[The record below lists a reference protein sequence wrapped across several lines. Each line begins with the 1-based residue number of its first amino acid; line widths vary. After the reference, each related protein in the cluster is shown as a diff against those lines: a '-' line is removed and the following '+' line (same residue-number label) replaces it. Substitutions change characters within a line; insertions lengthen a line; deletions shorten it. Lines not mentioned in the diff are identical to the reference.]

1 MISEKVI
8 KEAFHSGEEKGLK
21 HFYFQ
26 EPEGRRRSDKTC
38 GSRRRSHR
46 SDHKKTCDS
55 RRRSHR
61 RGHKKTCSSRRR
73 SHRSDRKKTCGS
85 RDFKHTK
92 RKKIRR
98 FENGN
103 MWELRF

>member
-1 MISEKVI
+1 VISEKVI
-8 KEAFHSGEEKGLK
+8 KEAFHRGEEKGLK

-26 EPEGRRRSDKTC
+26 EPEGRRRSDKT
-38 GSRRRSHR
+38 S
-46 SDHKKTCDS
+46 
-55 RRRSHR
+55 
-61 RGHKKTCSSRRR
+61 
-73 SHRSDRKKTCGS
+73 GS

-103 MWELRF
+103 MWEMRF

>member
-1 MISEKVI
+1 M
-8 KEAFHSGEEKGLK
+8 K

-26 EPEGRRRSDKTC
+26 EPEGRRRSDKTS

-46 SDHKKTCDS
+46 SDHKKTS
-55 RRRSHR
+55 
-61 RGHKKTCSSRRR
+61 
-73 SHRSDRKKTCGS
+73 GS